1 MCGSSGPSAGEMR
14 RMQEE
19 ERRRMEYEATMKKA
33 KEEAKALAQKAFQA
47 KKSSEVRQR
56 RDVILSG
63 LLSQDDSETLG
74 GQS

>member
-33 KEEAKALAQKAFQA
+33 RALTGTRADF
-47 KKSSEVRQR
+47 
-56 RDVILSG
+56 
-63 LLSQDDSETLG
+63 
-74 GQS
+74 